1 MSKEV
6 LDSKTPSLTQYF
18 GGPEGD
24 NDEQCFPQDLLDA
37 TAKVGSL
44 KIEDNNSTSA
54 KNEPEVC
61 RIFSETA
68 IQPKDSTAAFFDLI
82 GGKRTADSNDI
93 ISDLGLPRSNEDVYC
108 GRVPVG
114 TEADRRRDAWIPN
127 EKTRLCLIAC
137 ATTTAGSY
145 CPDKDMLTMPGVL
158 LAEELGDAIGEAV
171 SVCLG
176 EAEAAQRRPLTAT
189 DVTQD
194 ERGLRELIQHGAY
207 RAAINLTARYGS
219 FIEFSTLLKVEMLI
233 ILQTIEIL

>member
-1 MSKEV
+1 MFSQE
-6 LDSKTPSLTQYF
+6 
-18 GGPEGD
+18 
-24 NDEQCFPQDLLDA
+24 LLDA

-44 KIEDNNSTSA
+44 KIEDNDSTAA

-82 GGKRTADSNDI
+82 GSNGATDNNGI
-93 ISDLGLPRSNEDVYC
+93 ISDLGLPKTNEDVYF
-108 GRVPVG
+108 GRIAVG

-137 ATTTAGSY
+137 ATISPGSY
-145 CPDKDMLTMPGVL
+145 CPDKEMLTMPGVL

-219 FIEFSTLLKVEMLI
+219 LIRFNFITEVKNSVNRSSKEELLW
-233 ILQTIEIL
+233 

>member
-6 LDSKTPSLTQYF
+6 SDSTAPSLNQYF
-18 GGPEGD
+18 GAPEGKK
-24 NDEQCFPQDLLDA
+24 DEPGFPQDLLDA

-44 KIEDNNSTSA
+44 KIEDNNSTIA

-68 IQPKDSTAAFFDLI
+68 VPPKDSTAAFFDLI
-82 GGKRTADSNDI
+82 GGNRSTDSHGI
-93 ISDLGLPRSNEDVYC
+93 ISDLGLPRTNEDVYF

-127 EKTRLCLIAC
+127 EKTRQCLIAC
-137 ATTTAGSY
+137 ATAAPGSY
-145 CPDKDMLTMPGVL
+145 CPDKEMLTMPGVL

-207 RAAINLTARYGS
+207 RAAINLTAR
-219 FIEFSTLLKVEMLI
+219 
-233 ILQTIEIL
+233 